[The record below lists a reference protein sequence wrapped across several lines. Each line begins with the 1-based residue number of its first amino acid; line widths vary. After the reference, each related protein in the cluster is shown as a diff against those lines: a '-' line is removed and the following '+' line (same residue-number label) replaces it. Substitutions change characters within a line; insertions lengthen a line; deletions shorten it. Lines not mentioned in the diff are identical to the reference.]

1 MSSLRFSAYT
11 YARVAVMKSRLLRK
25 ENYDRMLKMG
35 FNEILKHIEESEYKK
50 EMDEFDV
57 SSQDIN
63 IIESAL
69 NANLIRTIEKLHR
82 ISNESMKEVL
92 KLHALRYDIAN
103 MKTIIRSKFAGVSH
117 EEIKELLYESI
128 NYSKEFFIM
137 LSKKERVVDIINTFS
152 SLRKMK
158 LDVNSLF
165 ELESGLDKYYW
176 KRMCTFAESIK
187 GSSVA
192 DFIYEELEMINIKTI
207 LRLQGEMSQEEIR
220 KYLVKPSKKVL
231 RLLSSDSKNK
241 KEIIGTD
248 DEEVELK
255 KTLLRKSSL
264 LSHKNVLSV
273 NYILGYLISKK
284 SEISNLKAL
293 IKAKKFKMDP
303 EVIEKMLVVA
313 I

>member
-50 EMDEFDV
+50 EMDENDV

>member
-82 ISNESMKEVL
+82 LSNESMKEVL